1 MKRLTTC
8 QLQIQV
14 LAVFYTKTSLVAAQA
29 QDKPVPHSFW
39 PSGTNAT
46 GSTTHAPLDNTSNFL
61 RSNAIDGRTETFWND
76 NTPNVFPDILT
87 IDVSSPIILEGIML
101 LSSQDG
107 WPQEYTVETHNGSDW
122 IVRES
127 VAGYNN
133 ALRLIA
139 FPRSLVYPLIA
150 SSDSD
155 ITVLSTLSSGTLAS
169 ASSTTAPSS
178 SADSPTSG
186 KKTNVGAIAGGVCGG
201 VVATV
206 TIVALIARIWL
217 PRKQNK
223 KKLLSIDPPTPFH
236 IQSEAPPELMDHP
249 AELQS
254 RMFGKSVDATYER
267 PELAT
272 SGFI

>member
-1 MKRLTTC
+1 
-8 QLQIQV
+8 
-14 LAVFYTKTSLVAAQA
+14 
-29 QDKPVPHSFW
+29 
-39 PSGTNAT
+39 
-46 GSTTHAPLDNTSNFL
+46 
-61 RSNAIDGRTETFWND
+61 
-76 NTPNVFPDILT
+76 
-87 IDVSSPIILEGIML
+87 ML

-139 FPRSLVYPLIA
+139 FPRSLVSHLRINVMNTVSSGYTRIKEVYPLIA

-201 VVATV
+201 VVATI

-223 KKLLSIDPPTPFH
+223 EKLLSIDPPTPFH
-236 IQSEAPPELMDHP
+236 IQSEAPTELMDHP

-254 RMFGKSVDATYER
+254 RMFGKPVDATYER